1 MIEATRR
8 RRAVNRDGKN
18 ANRPAMYRTTAPMIT
33 KPPFPIDD
41 DIDSGYVRTIIGG
54 KEQGDTSH
62 FFRSAEATQQ
72 RLTEHVASPRRIAF
86 RQFLTYKG
94 IPTSNAASDSCVRGL
109 PDANGRSYG
118 RVSAFSRH
126 AV

>member
-41 DIDSGYVRTIIGG
+41 DIDSGDVEPG
-54 KEQGDTSH
+54 KLEPARRAAGT
-62 FFRSAEATQQ
+62 
-72 RLTEHVASPRRIAF
+72 TEKVE
-86 RQFLTYKG
+86 
-94 IPTSNAASDSCVRGL
+94 GL
-109 PDANGRSYG
+109 
-118 RVSAFSRH
+118 
-126 AV
+126 